1 MARLSPRVENNLSVE
16 IIDEKGCVH
25 PALAK
30 DVGLG
35 GVYLVYTIGPSPD
48 KPAAGSFLNLRLRT
62 KEGEELTLTGRV
74 VRNDE
79 DGCGVSFS
87 SLSREALAQ
96 IWGSLQASLSPKGNC
111 PYCNHPL
118 CVGEAECAA
127 CGWDLHFGNREYIAY
142 WERESTY
149 RSLVESLR
157 KADVGTLQRVFH
169 LLQGEALA
177 GEGSRAEEAEEFV
190 GTCPT
195 MKEVFSLIRKVAPT
209 DLPVLI
215 LGESGTGKELTARAI
230 HERSARKDRP
240 FVAINCSAIPESLL
254 ESELFGYVKG
264 AFTGAYAN
272 KKGKFEYADTGTLFL
287 DEIGDFPPALQPK
300 LLRFLEDPLIEP
312 IGSRKGVRVDVR
324 ILVATNRDIEK
335 AVAEESFR
343 SDLYHRIK
351 VFTLT
356 LPPLRERGEDQMIL
370 AQYFFKKFKR
380 EGGWSCRGFTPE
392 ALEAI
397 RRHPWP
403 GNVRE
408 MINRIRRAIVVQDEW
423 ITPADLELLPRPL
436 KNQKPRL
443 REAYQGWKKEVIQ
456 SALRENRYNIS
467 QTARSLGI
475 SRTYLHQLI
484 KKGNLPIPAKGAGA

>member
-16 IIDEKGCVH
+16 IIDEKGCAH
-25 PALAK
+25 PGLAK

-35 GVYLVYTIGPSPD
+35 GVYLAHPIWPSPD
-48 KPAAGSFLNLRLRT
+48 QPAAGSSLNLRLRT
-62 KEGEELTLTGRV
+62 KEGEELALTGRV

-87 SLSREALAQ
+87 PMGREALSK
-96 IWGSLQASLSPKGNC
+96 IWGTLQASLIPEGHC
-111 PYCNHPL
+111 PYCHHSL
-118 CVGEAECAA
+118 GVGEAECAA
-127 CGWDLHFGNREYIAY
+127 CGWDLHFGNREYFSY

-149 RSLVESLR
+149 RLLVESLR
-157 KADVGTLQRVFH
+157 KSDLATLQRISHF
-169 LLQGEALA
+169 LQGEAL
-177 GEGSRAEEAEEFV
+177 GEEGSRAEEAEEFV
-190 GTCPT
+190 GTCPA

-230 HERSARKDRP
+230 HERSSRKDRP

-254 ESELFGYVKG
+254 EAELFGYVKG
-264 AFTGAYAN
+264 AFTGAYTN

-300 LLRFLEDPLIEP
+300 LLRFLEDPLIEA

-343 SDLYHRIK
+343 SDLYHRFK

-356 LPPLRERGEDQMIL
+356 LPPLRERGDDQMIL

-397 RRHPWP
+397 RHHPWP

-423 ITPADLELLPRPL
+423 IRPEDLELLPRPL
-436 KNQKPRL
+436 GNQRPRL

-456 SALRENRYNIS
+456 SALSENRYNIS

-484 KKGNLPIPAKGAGA
+484 KKGAIPIPAKRAGA

>member
-1 MARLSPRVENNLSVE
+1 
-16 IIDEKGCVH
+16 
-25 PALAK
+25 LA
-30 DVGLG
+30 
-35 GVYLVYTIGPSPD
+35 
-48 KPAAGSFLNLRLRT
+48 
-62 KEGEELTLTGRV
+62 LTGRV

-79 DGCGVSFS
+79 DGCGVSFA
-87 SLSREALAQ
+87 SLGREALAK
-96 IWGSLQASLSPKGNC
+96 IWGSLQTLIPEGHC
-111 PYCNHPL
+111 PYCNHAL
-118 CVGEAECAA
+118 GAGEAECPA
-127 CGWDLHFGNREYIAY
+127 CGWDLHFANREYIGY
-142 WERESTY
+142 WEKESTY
-149 RSLVESLR
+149 RLLVESLR
-157 KADVGTLQRVFH
+157 KADLATLQRISR

-177 GEGSRAEEAEEFV
+177 GAEEAEEFV
-190 GTCPT
+190 GTCPA

-254 ESELFGYVKG
+254 EAELFGYVKG
-264 AFTGAYAN
+264 AFTGAYTN
-272 KKGKFEYADTGTLFL
+272 KKGKLEYADTGTLFL

-300 LLRFLEDPLIEP
+300 LLRFLEDPLIEA

-324 ILVATNRDIEK
+324 IIVATNRDIEK

-343 SDLYHRIK
+343 SDLYHRIR
-351 VFTLT
+351 VFTLA
-356 LPPLRERGEDQMIL
+356 LPPLRERGDDQMIL

-397 RRHPWP
+397 RHHPWP

-423 ITPADLELLPRPL
+423 ITPEDLELLPRPL
-436 KNQKPRL
+436 GNQRPRL

-456 SALRENRYNIS
+456 SALSENRYNIS

-484 KKGNLPIPAKGAGA
+484 KKGAIPLPGRRGGG